1 MKAFSI
7 LALTAGLVA
16 AAPTP
21 KEQHLEKRV
30 LDPVSAGIISGA
42 IVTAVVGTASGVAA
56 GSINNILP
64 NLNTWEQVREEF
76 TKKTVEEMWARRPD
90 DNVAAICYNMDYT
103 VSKPDQV
110 SELASVKLSSG
121 LLNTDYDCFFLK
133 GPDARFTPNGD
144 GGFINFA
151 VQNNEAT
158 CTYDAGEVYCK

>member
-90 DNVAAICYNMDYT
+90 DNVAAICYVSDRLTLQLCKVANKLTFSVEQNMDYT

-133 GPDARFTPNGD
+133 G
-144 GGFINFA
+144 
-151 VQNNEAT
+151 
-158 CTYDAGEVYCK
+158 